1 MSEKLQKIM
10 SRAGLGSRRQNEA
23 VIAAGRVRVNGKIAQ
38 LGDRA
43 DQNKDKIE
51 VDGKPL
57 QFSDKIYIKLYK
69 PKGVISSTED
79 ELDQGRPTVRDLVDL
94 PGHLY
99 PVGRLDKQSEGL
111 ILLTNDGKLTHRLT
125 HPRFGHQKVYRV
137 AIEGKPPYAV
147 IQQWREGVNLDG
159 KETIPAE
166 IEVLHQQKDHTWL
179 RITMRE
185 GRKRQ
190 IRRVAA
196 MLGYPVNKLIREE
209 IGPIQ
214 LGNLQPGKWQ
224 HLTEQEIK
232 KLNETIRRSK
242 KRRSKKHKHTKQK

>member
-23 VIAAGRVRVNGKIAQ
+23 VILSGRVRVNGQIAH

-43 DQNKDKIE
+43 DQNKDRIE
-51 VDGKPL
+51 VDGRL
-57 QFSDKIYIKLYK
+57 LEFSDKIYIKLYK

-79 ELDQGRPTVRDLVDL
+79 EMDKGRPTVRDMVDL

-111 ILLTNDGKLTHRLT
+111 MLLTNDGKLTHRLT

-137 AIEGKPPYAV
+137 AVEGRPPFAAL
-147 IQQWREGVNLDG
+147 QQWREGIELDG
-159 KETIPAE
+159 KQTAPVD
-166 IEVLHQQKDHTWL
+166 IEVAHMQKDHTWL

-196 MLGYPVNKLIREE
+196 LLGLQVNKLIREA
-209 IGPIQ
+209 IGPIE

-224 HLTEQEIK
+224 HLNQQEIK
-232 KLNETIRRSK
+232 QLNETIRRGK
-242 KRRSKKHKHTKQK
+242 KRSDKRRGKY

>member
-23 VIAAGRVRVNGKIAQ
+23 VITAGRVRVNGKVAH

-43 DQNKDKIE
+43 DQNKDRIE
-51 VDGKPL
+51 VDGRL
-57 QFSDKIYIKLYK
+57 LEISDKIYIKLYK

-79 ELDQGRPTVRDLVDL
+79 ELDRGRPTVRDMVDV

-111 ILLTNDGKLTHRLT
+111 MLLTNDGKLTHRLT
-125 HPRFGHQKVYRV
+125 HPRFGHEKVYRV
-137 AIEGKPPYAV
+137 AVEGKPPYAV
-147 IQQWREGVNLDG
+147 IEQWRQGVELDG
-159 KETIPAE
+159 RMTAPVK
-166 IEVLHQQKDHTWL
+166 IEVLHMQKDHSWL

-196 MLGYPVNKLIREE
+196 MLGHPVNKLIREA
-209 IGPIQ
+209 IGPIE
-214 LGNLQPGKWQ
+214 LGDLQPGKWRRLNQ
-224 HLTEQEIK
+224 QEVK
-232 KLNETIRRSK
+232 ALNETIRRSRRK
-242 KRRSKKHKHTKQK
+242 KRK